1 MYGRFFVIVGSALGC
16 LYLMVYGDT
25 VATTTDPSKQCK
37 DNEDYYMCKPVCLQY
52 CTIGHSACADYCE
65 VGCDCKATSAQCKEN
80 EQYYTCKP
88 SCPQLCTYGRLD
100 CSDYC
105 EVGCECKTNYKR
117 VNGSCINLLTHCAG
131 HGGFLECNNKTCG
144 ANKTKPLINYV
155 CVKTIPR
162 ICTWACPCDDDVIA
176 PKSLQ

>member
-1 MYGRFFVIVGSALGC
+1 MYGRFLVIVVSALAC
-16 LYLMVYGDT
+16 LYFVVHGDDV
-25 VATTTDPSKQCK
+25 VATTTDP
-37 DNEDYYMCKPVCLQY
+37 
-52 CTIGHSACADYCE
+52 
-65 VGCDCKATSAQCKEN
+65 SAQCKEN